1 MFSVAL
7 AYSRVAK
14 LGSDNVLY
22 ITGATMKM
30 ENINHN
36 ISAHGPGIK
45 TYCAIWI
52 ILLIFT
58 GLTVTTANMNL
69 GKIAIIIVLAIAA
82 FKSSLV
88 LLYFMHVRYEKSL
101 LIRLIIPGA
110 IVLLAIF
117 IGLTYSDVV
126 KR

>member
-1 MFSVAL
+1 
-7 AYSRVAK
+7 
-14 LGSDNVLY
+14 
-22 ITGATMKM
+22 MKM
-30 ENINHN
+30 GNINQE
-36 ISAHGPGIK
+36 ISSSDSAHGPGMK
-45 TYCAIWI
+45 TYLAVWI

-82 FKSSLV
+82 IKSSLV

-126 KR
+126 TR